1 MLMLGFTTG
10 LAPGVLKDGQYILN
24 YAQFPDPDSVGN
36 YTSFTCTVPYSDAG
50 FSAGATD
57 IKVQNYYGAAS
68 FMIGKATAG
77 GPGATQINAADAMTS
92 GPWTL
97 AGDPTATT
105 VTDLTWA
112 QAYALESEPTTSS
125 TCGAGRMV
133 GAIPDT
139 VFAG

>member
-1 MLMLGFTTG
+1 
-10 LAPGVLKDGQYILN
+10 
-24 YAQFPDPDSVGN
+24 
-36 YTSFTCTVPYSDAG
+36 
-50 FSAGATD
+50 
-57 IKVQNYYGAAS
+57 
-68 FMIGKATAG
+68 MIGKATAG

-92 GPWTL
+92 GPWTI
-97 AGDPTATT
+97 AGDATATT

-112 QAYALESEPTTSS
+112 QSYALESEPTTSI